1 MITTV
6 FDNFENLYQANEVNA
21 PQRGLCILCRAR
33 MYRRM
38 SELGTP
44 HYALLPGQHH
54 LYEDCR
60 KLDGSKRTF
69 SLRDTSPRDIWDF
82 YFPDAVDEDTLNVGG
97 TKQHQ
102 GTPRGPAG
110 EKKCKIISL
119 AQLCATGCF
128 DSKDQLMGGGRWLS
142 SVCINPKFSY
152 MLLGLE
158 HIGRRILQGRP
169 YMANDDTQVIYFKVF
184 IHKNIMLEEI
194 NVYKDAE
201 VHFKDPHVYRRVKK
215 RLFEE
220 FFDFRSRSWNLRR
233 RYDSVAIVADWNVV
247 PRGECKCSR
256 ACEAYGWTCIGRINA
271 EIEDAKCI
279 YPLPHAK
286 KCYENNDCN
295 TSCQTQNK

>member
-1 MITTV
+1 
-6 FDNFENLYQANEVNA
+6 
-21 PQRGLCILCRAR
+21 
-33 MYRRM
+33 MYHHR
-38 SELGTP
+38 SGLGTAF
-44 HYALLPGQHH
+44 YALMPGARH
-54 LYEDCR
+54 LYEECR
-60 KLDGSKRTF
+60 KMDGSNKTF
-69 SLRDTSPRDIWDF
+69 SLSGTLPEDILGF
-82 YFPDAVDEDTLNVGG
+82 YFPEDITEDPPEIGDKKHRTG
-97 TKQHQ
+97 TAH
-102 GTPRGPAG
+102 GPAG

-128 DSKDQLMGGGRWLS
+128 DCKDQLIGGGQWLS

-158 HIGRRILQGRP
+158 YIGRRILQGRP
-169 YMANDDTQVIYFKVF
+169 YMANDDTQVIHFKVF
-184 IHKNIMLEEI
+184 IQKNIMLEEI

-201 VHFKDPHVYRRVKK
+201 VHFQNPHVYRQVKK
-215 RLFEE
+215 KLFEE
-220 FFDFRSRSWNLRR
+220 FFDFSSRSWKLRR
-233 RYDSVAIVADWNVV
+233 RYDSVAIIADWNVV

-279 YPLPHAK
+279 YPLPHTK